1 MNTESSGFYA
11 MMSRM
16 KYIERWALMHNV
28 RKETI
33 SEHAMEVSMLAHALA
48 VIGNARLGKNY
59 NEERT
64 ALIGLYHDASEIITG
79 DMPTPI
85 KYYNDEMRDLF
96 HSIEDKACDRM
107 VDMLPEDMREAYRKI
122 FFVSEKDEDI
132 WRLVK
137 AADKLS
143 AFIKCLEELG
153 CGNTEFKTAKES
165 TLKKLKELREELPE
179 LKIFMND
186 FLPAYGK
193 TLDELQE
200 KV

>member
-1 MNTESSGFYA
+1 MPSSREENIQEHSLQVA
-11 MMSRM
+11 M
-16 KYIERWALMHNV
+16 I
-28 RKETI
+28 
-33 SEHAMEVSMLAHALA
+33 AHALA
-48 VIGNARLGKNY
+48 LLRNKRFGGNVDP
-59 NEERT
+59 ERC
-64 ALIGLYHDASEIITG
+64 ALLAMYHDVTEIITG
-79 DMPTPI
+79 DLPTPI
-85 KYYNDEMRDLF
+85 KYFSREIRGAYDEVEKKAERTLISYLPDDLK
-96 HSIEDKACDRM
+96 ED
-107 VDMLPEDMREAYRKI
+107 YRPL
-122 FFVSEKDEDI
+122 FSRTEEEGELWD
-132 WRLVK
+132 LVK

-186 FLPAYGK
+186 FLSAYEK

>member
-1 MNTESSGFYA
+1 MEENSSGFYA

-48 VIGNARLGKNY
+48 VIGNTRLGKNY
-59 NEERT
+59 NEEKT

-85 KYYNDEMRDLF
+85 KYYNEEMRDLF
-96 HSIEDKACDRM
+96 HGIEDRACDRM
-107 VDMLPEDMREAYRKI
+107 VDMLPEDMRASYRKI
-122 FFVSEKDEDI
+122 FFPTEEDKDI
-132 WRLVK
+132 WKLVK
-137 AADKLS
+137 AVDKLS

-153 CGNTEFKTAKES
+153 CGNTEFRSAKES
-165 TLKKLKELREELPE
+165 TLIKLKEMREELPE
-179 LKIFMND
+179 LKIFMKE

-200 KV
+200 N

>member
-1 MNTESSGFYA
+1 MEENSSGFYA

-48 VIGNARLGKNY
+48 VIGNTRLGKNY
-59 NEERT
+59 NEEKT
-64 ALIGLYHDASEIITG
+64 VLIGLYHDASEIITG

-85 KYYNDEMRDLF
+85 KYYNEEMRDLF
-96 HSIEDKACDRM
+96 HGIEDRACDRM
-107 VDMLPEDMREAYRKI
+107 VDMLPEDMRASYRKI
-122 FFVSEKDEDI
+122 FFPTDEDKDI

-153 CGNTEFKTAKES
+153 CGNTEFRSAKES
-165 TLKKLKELREELPE
+165 TLIKLKEMREELPE
-179 LKIFMND
+179 LKIFMKE

-200 KV
+200 K